1 MKGWILYK
9 NKAEELKP
17 ELYEMHRFIDV
28 ALEKGIELRIVKPD
42 QFDIIVT
49 RDDRKSILLEGE
61 VVSLPDFLLPRMGA
75 GTTYFA
81 LAIIRHLERLGV
93 RVFNSSQSIDTV
105 KDKLYSQQIL
115 AERGISSPKT
125 MFAKNPVNICLVEK
139 YLGFP
144 LIVKA
149 LSGSMGKGIF
159 LSDNHTNFRDLME
172 LIHVSNPNANII
184 LQEFIKS
191 SIGRDLRVLVI
202 GGRAVACMERIAPA
216 DSFKSNYS
224 RGGEVR
230 KFKMTPEIEKLATET
245 ARIFGLEIAGI
256 DLLFDGDHFKV
267 CEANSSPG
275 FEGIEKC
282 CNIDVSGMIYDFI
295 REEVEKTRVNS
306 V

>member
-9 NKAEELKP
+9 STASELKP
-17 ELYEMHRFIDV
+17 DLYEIHQFINV
-28 ALEKGIELRIVKPD
+28 AAEKGIELRIVKPD
-42 QFDIIVT
+42 QFDLLVT
-49 RDDRKSILLEGE
+49 RDDRKSILLDGE
-61 VVSLPDFLLPRMGA
+61 VVPLPDFLLPRMGA

-81 LAIIRHLERLGV
+81 LAVIRHLERLGV
-93 RVFNSSQSIDTV
+93 CVINSSQSIDTV

-125 MFAKNPVNICLVEK
+125 MLAKNPVNINLVEK

-159 LSDNHTNFRDLME
+159 LSENHDNFRDLME
-172 LIHVSNPNANII
+172 LIHITNPNANII
-184 LQEFIKS
+184 LQEFITS

-216 DSFKSNYS
+216 GSFKSNYS

-230 KFKMTPEIEKLATET
+230 KFDMTPEIEQLAIET
-245 ARIFGLEIAGI
+245 AFTFGLDIAGI
-256 DLLFDGDHFKV
+256 DLLFDGDNFKV

-275 FEGIEKC
+275 FEGLEEC
-282 CNIDVSGMIYDFI
+282 CGINVAEIIYDFI
-295 REEVEKTRVNS
+295 REKVREK
-306 V
+306 

>member
-81 LAIIRHLERLGV
+81 LAVIRHLERLGV

-115 AERGISSPKT
+115 AERGISSPRT

-202 GGRAVACMERIAPA
+202 GGRAVACMERIAPT

-282 CNIDVSGMIYDFI
+282 CNIDVAGMIYDFI
-295 REEVEKTRVNS
+295 RGEVEKNQG
-306 V
+306 

>member
-28 ALEKGIELRIVKPD
+28 AREKGIELRIVKPD

-93 RVFNSSQSIDTV
+93 SVFNSSQSIDTV

-115 AERGISSPKT
+115 AERGISSPRT

-282 CNIDVSGMIYDFI
+282 CNIDVAGMIYDFI
-295 REEVEKTRVNS
+295 RGEVEKTRVKS
-306 V
+306 F

>member
-1 MKGWILYK
+1 MNGWILYK
-9 NKAEELKP
+9 NTASELNP
-17 ELYEMHRFIDV
+17 EAYEMHRFIEV
-28 ALEKGIELRIVKPD
+28 ARQKGIELRVVKPD
-42 QFDIIVT
+42 QFDILVT
-49 RDDRKSILLEGE
+49 RDDRKSILLDGE
-61 VVSLPDFLLPRMGA
+61 VVPLPDFLLPRMGA

-81 LAIIRHLERLGV
+81 LAVIRHLERLGV

-115 AERGISSPKT
+115 AEREISSPKT

-159 LSDNHTNFRDLME
+159 LSENHTNFRDLME

-202 GGRAVACMERIAPA
+202 GGRAVACMERIAPEG
-216 DSFKSNYS
+216 SFKSNYS

-230 KFKMTPEIEKLATET
+230 KFDMTPEIEKLATET
-245 ARIFGLEIAGI
+245 VSIFGLEIAGI

-282 CNIDVSGMIYDFI
+282 CNINVAGMIYDFI
-295 REEVEKTRVNS
+295 REEVEKK
-306 V
+306 